1 MLLKWEV
8 CEKHKLVSLWDQT
21 LKWLPW
27 SKPTFFPCDLPLCS
41 LQRFQT
47 LWCCV
52 CQQEF
57 TRLQKWMLELCCYFF
72 NMAFEFL
79 SAFISEKQWHHE
91 YQGQLPR
98 HPMPRDNEGDRRLC
112 SLLMSTQSLWFCI
125 WNRDVK
131 LVARRTV
138 KKKPGWITQV
148 LIYFVPALLLFLLQ
162 WLFYC
167 HYQGH

>member
-1 MLLKWEV
+1 MRSDIEMVRLIKTSFFSMWSPFVLSSAFSDS
-8 CEKHKLVSLWDQT
+8 LV
-21 LKWLPW
+21 
-27 SKPTFFPCDLPLCS
+27 LCVS
-41 LQRFQT
+41 AKS
-47 LWCCV
+47 
-52 CQQEF
+52 
-57 TRLQKWMLELCCYFF
+57 TRLQKWTLELCCYFF

-148 LIYFVPALLLFLLQ
+148 WIYFVPALLLFLLL
-162 WLFYC
+162 WFFLLSLSRSLSNERC
-167 HYQGH
+167 NWK